1 MTPSPPPTWLKAAPA
16 LFLLLWSSGFV
27 VLKIGLAYADPMTFL
42 AVRYACV
49 VLILAPFM
57 LIIRPPLPRGLP
69 AWVHLAMVGL
79 LLQAGYFCFTY
90 LSLKVGMSAGGMALI
105 ASLQPILIGLLAP
118 LIAHERVDARR
129 WAGLGLGVSGAALV
143 IIAKA
148 SIEVLAPLG
157 LVFAVGALLCI
168 TGGTLYE
175 KRFGTQTHPVT
186 SNLVQYAVGLAV
198 TAPLAFWLEPMH
210 IEWTGALLGSLAYLV
225 VGNSLVAI
233 TLLLTMIRH
242 GEASRV
248 SALFFLVPPCTAV
261 FALLALGEPI
271 PTLAWLG
278 MALAAVG
285 ILLVTRSARTPQVE

>member
-1 MTPSPPPTWLKAAPA
+1 MTPTAPPTWLKAAPA

-57 LIIRPPLPRGLP
+57 LIIRPPLPRGIH

-175 KRFGTQTHPVT
+175 KRFGVQTHPVT

-198 TAPLAFWLEPMH
+198 SAPLAFWLEPMH

-225 VGNSLVAI
+225 
-233 TLLLTMIRH
+233 
-242 GEASRV
+242 
-248 SALFFLVPPCTAV
+248 
-261 FALLALGEPI
+261 
-271 PTLAWLG
+271 
-278 MALAAVG
+278 
-285 ILLVTRSARTPQVE
+285 